1 MLYCILIFHQTM
13 FPKMKNYK
21 KVKLLKSKLKMNTY
35 NKKETQ
41 ILKEISEFCIHECT
55 NLDNCAD
62 EECILRRIEI
72 IISGE
77 KE

>member
-1 MLYCILIFHQTM
+1 
-13 FPKMKNYK
+13 
-21 KVKLLKSKLKMNTY
+21 MNTY
-35 NKKETQ
+35 NEKETQ
-41 ILKEISEFCIHECT
+41 ILNEISEFCIHECT
-55 NLDNCAD
+55 SLDNCAD

>member
-1 MLYCILIFHQTM
+1 MH
-13 FPKMKNYK
+13 
-21 KVKLLKSKLKMNTY
+21 TY
-35 NKKETQ
+35 NLKENR
-41 ILKEISEFCIHECT
+41 ILDEISEFCIHECT

-77 KE
+77 KGVNYE